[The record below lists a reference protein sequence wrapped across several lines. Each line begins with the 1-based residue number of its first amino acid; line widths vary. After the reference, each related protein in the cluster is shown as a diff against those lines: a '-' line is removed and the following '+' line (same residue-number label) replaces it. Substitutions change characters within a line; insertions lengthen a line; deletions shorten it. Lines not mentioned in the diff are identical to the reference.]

1 MFRIETVPGD
11 ETILIASGPIAGE
24 SAAEFGKKIEALVA
38 GRASTVTL
46 DLSQTPAMN
55 SEAIGKLLLLRKKL
69 AEQKR
74 VLRIRG
80 CSDPLWRIFKTIKL
94 DTLIPMEQ

>member
-1 MFRIETVPGD
+1 MFRIETVSGD
-11 ETILIASGPIAGE
+11 ESILVAIGPIAGE
-24 SAAEFGKKIEALVA
+24 SGAEFGKKIEALVA

-46 DLSQTPAMN
+46 DLSQVPAMN

-74 VLRIRG
+74 VLRIQG
-80 CSDPLWRIFKTIKL
+80 CSDPLWQIFKTIKL
-94 DTLIPMEQ
+94 DTLIPMAQ